1 MKKVNGNIE
10 AILEVKTVE
19 VNEIGEGVE
28 TWQSLVKLFGWLD
41 LSNGSADFTN
51 YNAKIQESTHVFVC
65 DYQPLDVEES
75 ECRLT
80 IANKHYEIL
89 LIDNPMELNYHIE
102 FYLKYTGV

>member
-1 MKKVNGNIE
+1 MIKVNGNID
-10 AILEVKTVE
+10 ALLEIKTVE

-28 TWQSLVKLFGWLD
+28 TWQSLKSLRGWLD
-41 LSNGSADFTN
+41 LSNG
-51 YNAKIQESTHVFVC
+51 
-65 DYQPLDVEES
+65 
-75 ECRLT
+75 

>member
-1 MKKVNGNIE
+1 MIKVNGNIG
-10 AILEVKTVE
+10 ALLEIKTVE

-28 TWQSLVKLFGWLD
+28 TWQTLKSLRGWLD

-51 YNAKIQESTHVFVC
+51 YNAKIQESTHVFIC